1 MVLDSIG
8 KSQESAVE
16 LVREYLQAELNVKMV
31 GIKLVNGANSL
42 RSKLSSWFDIDNI
55 ATKRYEIGKII
66 MRNAKDLG

>member
-42 RSKLSSWFDIDNI
+42 PTVIPVKP
-55 ATKRYEIGKII
+55 
-66 MRNAKDLG
+66 